1 MKPLK
6 FRFPLSPVEIR
17 SFEPKS
23 EKAAKECSRW
33 SLLSGLAF
41 TLIGT
46 RLWAPCKTAH
56 TDKKLHR

>member
-1 MKPLK
+1 MKPQK

-46 RLWAPCKTAH
+46 RLWAPCKNSTH
-56 TDKKLHR
+56 